1 MAKCVSLL
9 FILKFCQIVYLCW
22 LYIYDLM
29 HFIMRPASCICS
41 EKDTITKDSL
51 RQFQANPNLKTVV
64 RNWFYDGNLFWKIER
79 TCDLLLWFKI
89 YSKFQVFLGF
99 LWRPTSLLISFSYSL
114 GLLKLL
120 LMFVRDN
127 NLEQKYH
134 LRCIESSETSD

>member
-1 MAKCVSLL
+1 MAKFVALL

-22 LYIYDLM
+22 LYIIWFNAFHQATCFL
-29 HFIMRPASCICS
+29 HMRKILLR
-41 EKDTITKDSL
+41 SL
-51 RQFQANPNLKTVV
+51 GQFQASPNLKTVV

-79 TCDLLLWFKI
+79 TCGLLLWFQI
-89 YSKFQVFLGF
+89 YIKFQILLGF
-99 LWRPTSLLISFSYSL
+99 LWRPNSLLMSLSYPL